1 MRTYSSEWQK
11 TYFWVMAVLDI
22 KKYIYI
28 LLDYWRHFVI
38 IYRGKPDY
46 HAFKATEK
54 NRQRLPRTV
63 SVKFLP
69 VFNCCNELLINR
81 SFEVKVM
88 TTYKDNVKAKIS
100 RIFSTRRF
108 IKGAWLLESVEFKSI
123 PFINETRLLPLSLRP
138 VVGRHLEVL
147 HNCMMTVALHK

>member
-1 MRTYSSEWQK
+1 
-11 TYFWVMAVLDI
+11 MAVLDI

-108 IKGAWLLESVEFKSI
+108 IKGA
-123 PFINETRLLPLSLRP
+123 
-138 VVGRHLEVL
+138 
-147 HNCMMTVALHK
+147 